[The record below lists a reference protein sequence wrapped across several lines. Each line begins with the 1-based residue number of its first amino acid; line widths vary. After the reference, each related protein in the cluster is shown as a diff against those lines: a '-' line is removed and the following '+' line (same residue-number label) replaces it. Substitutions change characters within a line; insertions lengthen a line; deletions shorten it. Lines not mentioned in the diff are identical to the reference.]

1 MPFFAGPPGPPGAGG
16 GGALPRALTTALS
29 VGNLAQIVLAL
40 AVAAIVQLHLR
51 R

>member
-1 MPFFAGPPGPPGAGG
+1 MPPGVGGPPRGLA
-16 GGALPRALTTALS
+16 TALS
-29 VGNLAQIVLAL
+29 AANLVQIILAL

>member
-1 MPFFAGPPGPPGAGG
+1 MRPPGPAGPPASLPP
-16 GGALPRALTTALS
+16 PRGLATALS
-29 VGNLAQIVLAL
+29 AANLAQIVLAL